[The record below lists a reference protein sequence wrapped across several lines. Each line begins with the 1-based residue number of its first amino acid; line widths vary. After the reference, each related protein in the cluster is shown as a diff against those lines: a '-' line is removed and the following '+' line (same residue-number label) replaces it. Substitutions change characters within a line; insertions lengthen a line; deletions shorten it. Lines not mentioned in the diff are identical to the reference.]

1 MTLYEIDA
9 AILAAI
15 ANGTDPET
23 GEINNLDELMG
34 LQMERDQKIENIA

>member
-23 GEINNLDELMG
+23 GENNNLDEWS
-34 LQMERDQKIENIA
+34 ENRRSRTSPAW